1 MLDRIRDRAKA
12 DPQSLALVDDSV
24 SLTWDHV
31 AETLAALASALRR
44 LAPGPDDRVAVI
56 GENRA
61 ETLLAHVA
69 AIGAG
74 IGTVAVSRQL
84 TAGEMADQFVDA
96 GCVAVVTGPAGLAAA
111 GEAAGTA
118 SLRTVITHN
127 HEGTVPLDGRVEH
140 LTWDGLLT
148 GEPSP
153 PSDLADRP
161 ARPPLVYTSGTTGRA
176 RGTEV
181 RWLPGH
187 AQDAAEFQAAVAAR
201 SGYPTGAHLV
211 VGPLQHNGPLTSIR
225 HLLSGEP
232 VVILGRFDAERV
244 LHLIDAHSV
253 TSTLMVPTHFQR
265 LLALP
270 PQIRARYD
278 VTGLR
283 YVAHTGSACPADVKR
298 AMIDWFG
305 PVLIESYGGSEIGTV
320 CKIDSH
326 EWLAHPSS
334 VGRVVEPFEVV
345 VVGSDG
351 EVLGPGET
359 GILGFRT
366 PPGREVVYHGDPEKT
381 AKAYILPGVATLGDV
396 GHVDE
401 DGFVFITDRVADMV
415 VSGGV
420 NLYPAESEQVLRRHP
435 DVAEVAVIGVPDTD
449 LGEALLAL
457 VLPET
462 GATVDTESLR
472 AFARESM
479 ASYKCPKHYVVVAE
493 LARNAMGK
501 LDKKA
506 LRRPYWDS
514 ERTIAG

>member
-1 MLDRIRDRAKA
+1 MLDRIRDRASA
-12 DPQSLALVDDSV
+12 DPDGLALADDITT
-24 SLTWDHV
+24 LTWRDV
-31 AETLAALASALRR
+31 RTTLERLTGALRSV
-44 LAPGPDDRVAVI
+44 APSPDDRVAII
-56 GENRA
+56 GENRV

-69 AIGAG
+69 GIGAG
-74 IGTVAVSRQL
+74 VGTVAVSRQL
-84 TAGEMADQFVDA
+84 TAREMADQFADA
-96 GCVAVVTGPAGLAAA
+96 GCVAVITGPAGLDAAA
-111 GEAAGTA
+111 EAAVG
-118 SLRTVITHN
+118 SLTTVITHN
-127 HEGTVPLDGRVEH
+127 VDQPVRVPENVAHLDWQDLIATSADPPTD
-140 LTWDGLLT
+140 LT
-148 GEPSP
+148 E
-153 PSDLADRP
+153 RP

-181 RWLPGH
+181 RWLPGR
-187 AQDAAEFQAAVAAR
+187 APDAAAFQSAVAAR
-201 SGYPTGAHLV
+201 SGYPAGPHLV

-244 LHLIDAHSV
+244 LELIDTHRVA
-253 TSTLMVPTHFQR
+253 STLMVPTHFQR

-270 PQIRARYD
+270 AETRSSYD
-278 VTGLR
+278 IGSLR
-283 YVAHTGSACPADVKR
+283 YVAHTGSACPAEVKR

-326 EWLAHPSS
+326 EWLAHPRS
-334 VGRVVEPFEVV
+334 VGRVVDPFEVV

-366 PPGREVVYHGDPEKT
+366 PAGREVTYHGDPEKT

-396 GHVDE
+396 GHVDD

-420 NLYPAESEQVLRRHP
+420 NLYPAESEQVLRAHP
-435 DVAEVAVIGVPDTD
+435 DVAEVAVIGVPDAD

-457 VLPET
+457 VVPTAGTEPD
-462 GATVDTESLR
+462 VDAIR

-479 ASYKCPKHYVVVAE
+479 ASYKCPKHYVVVDD

-514 ERTIAG
+514 DRTIAG